1 MIKQDSGGAH
11 LTSVCKLL
19 ECSRLTKKTLIDLVC
34 LLMLEPQ
41 EIFQMKKKKKTI
53 ERRLSGSV
61 YTVKDTQIICYWRT
75 SGLIVRHVTLGNNAH
90 KTLGKPTPCVHYC
103 H

>member
-1 MIKQDSGGAH
+1 MFSSYQK
-11 LTSVCKLL
+11 
-19 ECSRLTKKTLIDLVC
+19 DLNRPG
-34 LLMLEPQ
+34 LSSHARTTGNISNE
-41 EIFQMKKKKKTI
+41 KKKKKTI

-90 KTLGKPTPCVHYC
+90 KTLGKPTPCVHYWY
-103 H
+103 